1 MVIWGKIDLD
11 KNEVSEFF
19 INFKIVDC
27 VTNYFVSEPIFS
39 TFKKKLSFMK
49 IIAFGASLS
58 KNSINKKLATYAANL
73 FENAEVE
80 VLDLN
85 DFQMP
90 IYTVDIEEEIG
101 QHELAKAFLAKIAPA
116 DVLVV
121 SLAENNGNY
130 SAAFKNIFD
139 WCTRI
144 NAKVFQEKPML
155 LMATSPGAKGGTNV
169 LGIAKNA
176 FPFYGG
182 NIKATFSLPS
192 FEANF
197 NVENGK
203 ISNAELDNQLKE
215 IINNF

>member
-1 MVIWGKIDLD
+1 
-11 KNEVSEFF
+11 
-19 INFKIVDC
+19 
-27 VTNYFVSEPIFS
+27 
-39 TFKKKLSFMK
+39 MK
-49 IIAFGASLS
+49 IIAFGASPS

-73 FENAEVE
+73 FENAAVE

-85 DFQMP
+85 NFQMP

-101 QHELAKAFLAKIAPA
+101 QHEFAKAFLAKIATA
-116 DVLVV
+116 DILVV

-155 LMATSPGAKGGTNV
+155 LMATSPGARGGTNV
-169 LGIAKNA
+169 LEIAQKA

-182 NIKATFSLPS
+182 NVKASFSLPS
-192 FEANF
+192 FDANF
-197 NVENGK
+197 DAGRGR

-215 IINNF
+215 IVKKF